1 MSEINGEK
9 AAVPVH
15 SKRLGRELAMEF
27 LFSCELQNE
36 FPGAEKFGQFL
47 EAVQDEFMLGDNRQS
62 HRAVDYARRLYEC
75 VALNQEQIDAIIRR
89 YCENWDWERL
99 SKVECNIMRIAIAE
113 MLKFD
118 EVPLVVSIDEAVEI
132 ARDFSGVE
140 AGNFINGVLNS
151 VKNQE
156 FSGKR
161 AER

>member
-62 HRAVDYARRLYEC
+62 HRAVWSCKSSRRT
-75 VALNQEQIDAIIRR
+75 
-89 YCENWDWERL
+89 
-99 SKVECNIMRIAIAE
+99 
-113 MLKFD
+113 
-118 EVPLVVSIDEAVEI
+118 
-132 ARDFSGVE
+132 
-140 AGNFINGVLNS
+140 
-151 VKNQE
+151 
-156 FSGKR
+156 
-161 AER
+161 